1 MYFIDAYFYDVGD
14 NMNLFLNENWME
26 LLKEMQPAF
35 EKALSSAF
43 ISIAQEF
50 FNRVPLNQ
58 IFID

>member
-1 MYFIDAYFYDVGD
+1 
-14 NMNLFLNENWME
+14 MNIFLNENWME

-35 EKALSSAF
+35 ERALSAAF

-50 FNRVPLNQ
+50 FNRIPLNQ